1 MKKILLVA
9 TAVWSFHAFP
19 AGALAQDTSADTA
32 IEQEE
37 TSSEGQ
43 KDNPKWTESLKSTYS
58 LTDSDIQAMKDKGM
72 GYPQMAIVSGLA
84 AKSGKTR
91 DEIIAMRKD
100 QKMGWGKIA
109 KTLGIAPKEIG
120 QSVANT
126 RRAVRDDKM
135 EKREDKMAKREEK
148 MAKRADKMEKRDERR
163 AEREAKKAKQ

>member
-9 TAVWSFHAFP
+9 TAIWSFHAFP
-19 AGALAQDTSADTA
+19 AGALAEDTSADTA

-58 LTDSDIQAMKDKGM
+58 LTDTDIQAMRDKGIN
-72 GYPQMAIVSGLA
+72 YPQMAIVSSLA

-126 RRAVRDDKM
+126 RRTVREEKM
-135 EKREDKMAKREEK
+135 EKREEK
-148 MAKRADKMEKRDERR
+148 MNKRADKMEKRDERR
-163 AEREAKKAKQ
+163 AEREAKREAKKAKH